1 MNNLMVFKREEFGQ
15 IRSMKIDE
23 DPWFVGKDVATA
35 LGYART
41 ADAIKAHVD
50 AEDKLTRCFTD
61 SGQSRRMTVVNESGM
76 YSLIFGS
83 KLPSAKKFKRWV
95 TDEVLPTIRKTGS
108 YSTGVQQSMPLPKP
122 VHATTTIITKT
133 YKGQIV
139 LTVRDM
145 TTLTGIHRDSINH
158 YLRKYD
164 MFVKGVDYLHISG
177 LELQRFK
184 HVNDGV
190 SHMTNGLNLITQKG
204 ARKIAVYSPNYSP
217 EMEKQ
222 ISRLYGQGQFENVL
236 DESQKQTDGED
247 LQQRYTRITEAQILM
262 EAASKIDDPFYKE
275 YVYKNV
281 TAMMMAGSPKTGT
294 SNEDPAGIGFFYRL
308 GALLASTDK
317 KGRDDIRNKIIAE
330 LKSEGN
336 SDGVVASAN
345 EFFILAESVLAE

>member
-1 MNNLMVFKREEFGQ
+1 MNAVSINNYELGVKELNQQR
-15 IRSMKIDE
+15 
-23 DPWFVGKDVATA
+23 VVTLKDVDIVHQRPAGTA
-35 LGYART
+35 RKRFNGNKKHFILGEDYFVRKTDEARKEYGIS
-41 ADAIKAHVD
+41 APNG
-50 AEDKLTRCFTD
+50 LTLLTETGYLMLVKSFTD
-61 SGQSRRMTVVNESGM
+61 DLAWEVQR
-76 YSLIFGS
+76 
-83 KLPSAKKFKRWV
+83 KLVKSYFRAK
-95 TDEVLPTIRKTGS
+95 EEQPE
-108 YSTGVQQSMPLPKP
+108 P
-122 VHATTTIITKT
+122 VAIPETTIITKT
-133 YKGQIV
+133 YKGQTV

-164 MFVKGVDYLHISG
+164 MFVKGVDYLYISG

-184 HVNDGV
+184 HMNDGV
-190 SHMTNGLNLITQKG
+190 SHMTNGLNLVTQKG
-204 ARKIAVYSPNYSP
+204 ARKIVVYSPNYSP

-222 ISRLYGQGQFENVL
+222 ISRLYGRGQFENVL
-236 DESQKQTDGED
+236 DEPQKQTDGED

-281 TAMMMAGSPKTGT
+281 TAMMMVGSPKTGAA
-294 SNEDPAGIGFFYRL
+294 NEDPAGVSFFYRL

-330 LKSEGN
+330 LKSEGD
-336 SDGVVASAN
+336 SDRVVASAN

>member
-15 IRSMKIDE
+15 IRSLIIDD
-23 DPWFVGKDVATA
+23 DPWFVGKDIATA
-35 LGYART
+35 LGYRNSRK
-41 ADAIKAHVD
+41 AIGDHVD
-50 AEDKLTRCFTD
+50 DEDKKDGVTIRD
-61 SGQSRRMTVVNESGM
+61 SIGRKQKAVAVNESGM

-108 YSTGVQQSMPLPKP
+108 YSTVVEQPAP
-122 VHATTTIITKT
+122 VPTTTIITKT

-184 HVNDGV
+184 HVNEGV
-190 SHMTNGLNLITQKG
+190 SNMTNGLNLVTQKG
-204 ARKIAVYSPNYSP
+204 ARKIVVYSPNYSP

-222 ISRLYGQGQFENVL
+222 ISRLYGRGQFENVL
-236 DESQKQTDGED
+236 DEPQKQTDGED

-281 TAMMMAGSPKTGT
+281 TAMMMVGSPKTGAA
-294 SNEDPAGIGFFYRL
+294 NEDPAGVSFFYRL

-330 LKSEGN
+330 LKSEGD
-336 SDGVVASAN
+336 SDRVVASAN